1 MNGRGEIRLYTRPG
15 CHLCEDAHAILKETL
30 GRFPLPLRILNVE
43 EDAALESRYGQDIP
57 VVEVST
63 PRGHH
68 TFRHRIDAGELES
81 ELGRLWNP

>member
-1 MNGRGEIRLYTRPG
+1 MSGEGEIRLYTRPG
-15 CHLCEDAHAILKETL
+15 CHLCEAAHSVLRATL
-30 GRFPLPLRILNVE
+30 ERYPLELRVLNVE

-63 PRGHH
+63 PRGQH

-81 ELGRLWNP
+81 ELSRLWSR